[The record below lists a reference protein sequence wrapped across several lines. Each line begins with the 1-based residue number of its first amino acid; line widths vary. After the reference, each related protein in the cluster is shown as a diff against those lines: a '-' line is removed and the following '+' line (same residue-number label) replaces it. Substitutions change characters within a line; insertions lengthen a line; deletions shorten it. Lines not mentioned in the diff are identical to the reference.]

1 VLATDVP
8 APAARERRQR
18 QRRVAVAA
26 EAAPVEVGDGREHS
40 GGHFRVASSRR
51 IYRASRQREVTT
63 FGSVEV
69 IGKRVKEVDG
79 RAERER

>member
-1 VLATDVP
+1 
-8 APAARERRQR
+8 
-18 QRRVAVAA
+18 VAA

-69 IGKRVKEVDG
+69 IGKRVKEIDG
-79 RAERER
+79 RAERERDNVVYWKTKRKIKNDLQ